1 MLVQSDMTY
10 VHDMTS
16 TYSHT
21 YESLQSLHS
30 DTLRSISV
38 PGVPGLYV
46 YIYIWPAFGLI
57 RWTAIHQARIMFA
70 CYFEHLL
77 LFGCYSAAST
87 RSIDEMIVP

>member
-46 YIYIWPAFGLI
+46 YIYMAGVWANPMDCNPPGSD
-57 RWTAIHQARIMFA
+57 HVCM
-70 CYFEHLL
+70 LL
-77 LFGCYSAAST
+77 
-87 RSIDEMIVP
+87 